1 MIDELRALAVFAKT
15 VEAGSFRAAASALSL
30 SPSVVSHHISGLE
43 TRLGV
48 ALLYRSTRRLSLTSE
63 GERLFDHAKTMLAA
77 AEAGLNAIIE
87 QAAEPTGKLTITAP
101 AVLARGP
108 FTADVAAFALAFPK
122 ISLFI
127 NYSDI
132 RQDLIRDGIDL
143 AIRIGEM
150 ADSSL
155 KSKKLFDLTRRLV
168 AAPGYLKN
176 RPTPNHPA
184 DLLQWEWIGLK
195 MRPNYKLLHS
205 ASGER
210 QRIDFTPRITVD
222 SIDAVCQLAAAG
234 LGLAT
239 PPAFLVEDDLRNG
252 RLCEPLPAW
261 RVDTLGV
268 YAVWPPNAARESLTY
283 RFIQFLQSRRE
294 RGSHDL

>member
-1 MIDELRALAVFAKT
+1 MIDDLRALAVFAKT

-77 AEAGLNAIIE
+77 AEAGLNAIAE
-87 QAAEPTGKLTITAP
+87 QAAEPTGRLSITAP

-108 FTADVAAFALAFPK
+108 FTEDVAAFALAYPRV
-122 ISLFI
+122 SLCI

-143 AIRIGEM
+143 AIRIGAM
-150 ADSSL
+150 PDSAL

-168 AAPGYLKN
+168 ASPHYLQS
-176 RPTPNHPA
+176 RATPSKPE
-184 DLLQWEWIGLK
+184 DLLDWEWIGLK
-195 MRPNYKLLHS
+195 MRPNHKLLYN
-205 ASGER
+205 AAGECH
-210 QRIDFTPRITVD
+210 RIDYSPRITVD

-239 PPAFLVEDDLRNG
+239 PPAFLVEEDLRVG
-252 RLCEPLPAW
+252 RLCDPLPGW
-261 RVDTLGV
+261 NVDALGV
-268 YAVWPPNAARESLTY
+268 YALWPPNAARESLTY
-283 RFIQFLQSRRE
+283 RFIQFLQERRQA
-294 RGSHDL
+294 DANTV